1 MRITAQD
8 SSFFRCL
15 IGFHGYKPNQGR
27 LVRRVTLLVGL
38 VVVAVLSQRMYL
50 ILNPASGTN
59 TALMCSGTTF
69 LLGLWICSRVVQYA
83 PFVEF
88 LIDVQL
94 ESTKV
99 TWNTWEELR
108 QTTVVVL
115 VVMLTL
121 SVYLFMCDIIWQ
133 TVLRAMSILN
143 LQ

>member
-1 MRITAQD
+1 M
-8 SSFFRCL
+8 
-15 IGFHGYKPNQGR
+15 
-27 LVRRVTLLVGL
+27 VRRVTLLVGL

-69 LLGLWICSRVVQYA
+69 LLGLWLCSRVVQYA